1 MDRSLVSLGFQ
12 TESVRTTLRAIADHS
27 VESGPENQSGPHGP
41 QFSAGDCLLSFAR
54 IDPHIDPVPI
64 WMIAR
69 PLHRQRRD
77 YGTQIPAKS
86 LACFLGVAGVL
97 GTVLQRADLR
107 DGRMTGIELASRYG
121 NVTIAARGFV
131 DASGDAAL
139 TWQAGLPCWVPER
152 PIYGSQQVIV
162 ENVDESH
169 KPDWGEIDVLLAARG
184 EEHGLLRRGGLAFF
198 FPGRAWAVHWK

>member
-1 MDRSLVSLGFQ
+1 MPRARHSLLPTNSASIASVLYRTVATPADLCGPSGPTGPRLREASCFCADHVDHVDRSLVSLGFQ

-97 GTVLQRADLR
+97 G
-107 DGRMTGIELASRYG
+107 
-121 NVTIAARGFV
+121 
-131 DASGDAAL
+131 
-139 TWQAGLPCWVPER
+139 P
-152 PIYGSQQVIV
+152 
-162 ENVDESH
+162 
-169 KPDWGEIDVLLAARG
+169 
-184 EEHGLLRRGGLAFF
+184 
-198 FPGRAWAVHWK
+198 